1 MQIHRNQATEPL
13 GWRRRFLVALF
24 VGAGLSVCAVV
35 STHVETGALS
45 DVAEGGKL
53 FRSDCAVCHGR
64 DATGARGPDLT
75 RGTFRHAAD
84 DAALFR
90 VIGMG
95 IPGSPMP
102 GALSSRP
109 EPAVWQL
116 VAYVRSLNRGS
127 ELPDDGAA
135 IDGKR
140 IFEERGRCLTCH
152 LINGRGAPRAGF
164 ERDWSTPNAGFAAA
178 LIVQP
183 NAEVDAAWWSV
194 RVVDAGG
201 KVHFARRMDDDTYP
215 SGCST
220 TAGSC
225 RSIAREA
232 VRSIEVLRSSTMP
245 AYASQLTAAEIDDL
259 VAYLSTLGRR

>member
-1 MQIHRNQATEPL
+1 M
-13 GWRRRFLVALF
+13 
-24 VGAGLSVCAVV
+24 
-35 STHVETGALS
+35 
-45 DVAEGGKL
+45 
-53 FRSDCAVCHGR
+53 
-64 DATGARGPDLT
+64 
-75 RGTFRHAAD
+75 
-84 DAALFR
+84 
-90 VIGMG
+90 
-95 IPGSPMP
+95 
-102 GALSSRP
+102 
-109 EPAVWQL
+109 
-116 VAYVRSLNRGS
+116 AYVRSLNRGS

-152 LINGRGAPRAGF
+152 LINGRGAPLGPDLSAIGRL
-164 ERDWSTPNAGFAAA
+164 RTPGS
-178 LIVQP
+178 LRLSIVQP

-201 KVHFARRMDDDTYP
+201 KVHFARRMDDDTY
-215 SGCST
+215 SVRVLDDRGQL
-220 TAGSC
+220 